1 MEYKKEWFVNWFDTP
16 YYHLLYDHRDEN
28 EAKYFMKN
36 LISFLHLKKGDK
48 ILDLPCGKGRHSLF
62 LNTQG
67 FDVVGSDLSVNSIQ
81 AAKKFE
87 NKTLKF
93 TTHGMRDPLLG
104 KYNAIFNLF
113 TSFGYF
119 DDEESNITVLKN
131 FKNAID
137 RNGFI
142 VIDFLNISKVINDLI
157 NKQEITKNGITFQ
170 INKYVKNNFL
180 MKEIYFEADQ
190 KEHHFSEKLQ
200 CLDLS
205 TMENFAKMAGLKIS
219 HTFGNYNL
227 DTFDKEVSDRLIL
240 ILE

>member
-1 MEYKKEWFVNWFDTP
+1 MENKTEWFANWFDTP

-36 LISFLHLKKGDK
+36 LISFLRLKTGDK

-67 FDVVGSDLSVNSIQ
+67 FDVVGSDLSINSIK

-93 TTHGMRDPLLG
+93 TTHDMRDPLHG

-142 VIDFLNISKVINDLI
+142 VIDFLNITKVINDLI
-157 NKQEITKNGITFQ
+157 AEQEITKNGIIFQ

-190 KEHHFSEKLQ
+190 KKHHFSEKLQ

-205 TMENFAKMAGLKIS
+205 TMEIFAKMAGLKIS

-227 DTFDKEVSDRLIL
+227 DTFDKNVSDRLIL